1 MWLPR
6 LHGAVD
12 SLAMWSED
20 LRRRTPIPFVAAARA
35 PLDCFGP
42 LPPLPRPPSGPGA
55 WEAPSPRPAPGDAVM
70 RVEVTPAVGAR
81 RGTAVLV
88 PPWKL
93 PRLSLLSGWTG
104 TLARAGREVWTLIPP
119 RHLGRSPPGVR
130 SGEAFVTP
138 DLPALRSAV
147 EQLVV
152 EVRALLALARVAQ
165 GGDGD
170 VALVGLS
177 LGALGAALAATA
189 PEAPERVAVIA
200 PPADLHAVV
209 AGTRIGRRLLA
220 LSGRAGVDL
229 PGVAELSEMLWPF
242 RAHDRPSRAGRVLV
256 AVGRA
261 DGIALPRAAMALA
274 EAWGAE
280 LRLYPRGHLTLLF
293 LCEALRRDLRAFLE
307 ADAPARADRPDR
319 AVAAPGGP

>member
-1 MWLPR
+1 MMAGMWLPR

-20 LRRRTPIPFVAAARA
+20 LRRRTPVPFVAAARD

-42 LPPLPRPPSGPGA
+42 LPVLPGPPRGPGA

-70 RVEVTPAVGAR
+70 RVVVTPAAGVR

-93 PRLSLLSGWTG
+93 PRLSILAGWTR
-104 TLARAGREVWTLIPP
+104 TLARTGHEVWTLIPP
-119 RHLGRSPPGVR
+119 RHLGRSPPGIR

-138 DLPALRSAV
+138 DVPALRAAV
-147 EQLVV
+147 EQLVL
-152 EVRALLALARVAQ
+152 ELRMLLVMAREA
-165 GGDGD
+165 GGDT
-170 VALVGLS
+170 ALVGLS

-189 PEAPERVAVIA
+189 PEAPDRVAVVA
-200 PPADLHAVV
+200 PPADLA
-209 AGTRIGRRLLA
+209 AIAAETRIGRRMLGLA
-220 LSGRAGVDL
+220 ERAERAGAAG
-229 PGVAELSEMLWPF
+229 PSVAELEATLWPF
-242 RAHDRPSRAGRVLV
+242 RAHDRAPRAGRVLV

-261 DGIALPRAAMALA
+261 DGITLPRAATALA

-293 LCEALRRDLRAFLE
+293 ACEALRRDLRAFLGE
-307 ADAPARADRPDR
+307 GATSCSSRAL
-319 AVAAPGGP
+319 